1 VLPDSGDG
9 AVNLFIALAGTH
21 HRFQVIAL
29 PREQASVDR
38 AIGGKPRAGAG
49 AAEGLGAAGD
59 VKVAPACARC
69 LWQSGTVFNFSTDLD
84 FTDTEDHNHEDIILA
99 MMEAFARPFHGIQFA
114 IPDEGYYETEDT
126 LSSGVNPIY
135 SHDCNQGD
143 AGEVKLQISRRETP
157 TLPTVNGSRI
167 LLDLTFK
174 RSGSMI
180 LPQLSQREMSKF
192 LPQYVG
198 QLIRLR
204 KNTGE
209 ALAVNL
215 A

>member
-1 VLPDSGDG
+1 MFVGSQG
-9 AVNLFIALAGTH
+9 
-21 HRFQVIAL
+21 R
-29 PREQASVDR
+29 
-38 AIGGKPRAGAG
+38 
-49 AAEGLGAAGD
+49 
-59 VKVAPACARC
+59 
-69 LWQSGTVFNFSTDLD
+69 FSTDLD

-99 MMEAFARPFHGIQFA
+99 MMEAFAH
-114 IPDEGYYETEDT
+114 
-126 LSSGVNPIY
+126 
-135 SHDCNQGD
+135 
-143 AGEVKLQISRRETP
+143 
-157 TLPTVNGSRI
+157 GSRI

-198 QLIRLR
+198 QLVRLR
-204 KNTGE
+204 KITGE

>member
-1 VLPDSGDG
+1 
-9 AVNLFIALAGTH
+9 
-21 HRFQVIAL
+21 
-29 PREQASVDR
+29 
-38 AIGGKPRAGAG
+38 
-49 AAEGLGAAGD
+49 
-59 VKVAPACARC
+59 
-69 LWQSGTVFNFSTDLD
+69 
-84 FTDTEDHNHEDIILA
+84 
-99 MMEAFARPFHGIQFA
+99 
-114 IPDEGYYETEDT
+114 
-126 LSSGVNPIY
+126 
-135 SHDCNQGD
+135 
-143 AGEVKLQISRRETP
+143 VKLQISRRETP

-204 KNTGE
+204 KITGE
-209 ALAVNL
+209 ALALNL